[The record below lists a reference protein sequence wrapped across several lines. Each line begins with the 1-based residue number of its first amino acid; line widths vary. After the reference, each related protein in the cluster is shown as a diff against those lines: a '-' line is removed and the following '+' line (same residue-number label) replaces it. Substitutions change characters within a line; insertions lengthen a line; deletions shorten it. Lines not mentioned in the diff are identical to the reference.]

1 MFFVILFPFLSVPV
15 TSFSIGTEKVI
26 YFLAFSPKEVN
37 CFSSSSANYF
47 MINDNHNQIHYEKLQ
62 EFLKL
67 QMLFAAP
74 LYSRV

>member
-26 YFLAFSPKEVN
+26 YFLAFSPKQVN

-47 MINDNHNQIHYEKLQ
+47 MINDNHNQIHYEKL
-62 EFLKL
+62 
-67 QMLFAAP
+67 
-74 LYSRV
+74 